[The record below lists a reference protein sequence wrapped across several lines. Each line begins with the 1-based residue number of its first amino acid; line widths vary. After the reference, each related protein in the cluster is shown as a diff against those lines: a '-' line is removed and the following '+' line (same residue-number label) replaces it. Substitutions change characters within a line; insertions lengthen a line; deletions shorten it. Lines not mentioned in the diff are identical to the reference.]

1 MTACVAGYVWIL
13 YNTTRSIS
21 EQNSGEVCF
30 IKRVTN
36 IPCPSCGSTRS
47 VMLLTEGEFI
57 GALKL
62 NPIGYLVA
70 IVMLIAPIWIV
81 ADTIKRTNT
90 LFDFYL
96 EIEVFL
102 KRPKVAIPLILLLVI
117 NWIWNVTK
125 GL

>member
-1 MTACVAGYVWIL
+1 
-13 YNTTRSIS
+13 
-21 EQNSGEVCF
+21 
-30 IKRVTN
+30 
-36 IPCPSCGSTRS
+36 
-47 VMLLTEGEFI
+47 MLLTEGEFI